1 MKVRSSPRF
10 PWLETV
16 TGTISWKRVSTAKSD
31 KNGTTGVIVC
41 LPAPTPCSSASL
53 SRLTLSPC
61 IPVFGTLNQSK
72 QDPCPSERDDV
83 INLSR
88 NFSGEV
94 IKHFVPRTQ

>member
-41 LPAPTPCSSASL
+41 LPPPPVLLPL
-53 SRLTLSPC
+53 SRVSLSPC